1 MGEEEVACA
10 SEVTAVLE
18 AFTGTSVDFL
28 TKEAKGDQGGAKET
42 VVHITEATSV
52 WYSPN

>member
-1 MGEEEVACA
+1 MEEEEGACA

-18 AFTGTSVDFL
+18 ALTGTSVDFL
-28 TKEAKGDQGGAKET
+28 TKEAKGDRGGVKET
-42 VVHITEATSV
+42 LVHKEATSV